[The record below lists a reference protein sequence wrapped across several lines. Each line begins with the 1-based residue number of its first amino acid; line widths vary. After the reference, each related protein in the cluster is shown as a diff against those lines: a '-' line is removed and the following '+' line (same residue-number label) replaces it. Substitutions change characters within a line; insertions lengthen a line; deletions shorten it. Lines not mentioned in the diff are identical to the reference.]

1 MEPQNWRRAERAA
14 QVSLVATC
22 VVVALKLA
30 AGLLTGSVS
39 VLAEALQSGVDV
51 LIAIGVV
58 ATVRYAARPPDEDHP
73 YGHGKAELLMSVAQV
88 QLILLTAGFILLK
101 AYQRFRAPEPIS
113 VDLGIGAMA
122 FAAVS
127 NTVISRYLLRTAHET
142 GSTVLRSEVLHL
154 RSDTFASVGILVGL
168 GAVKLT
174 GWLWLDPVV
183 AALFTLMVVV
193 IAAKQLWDLK
203 HPLMDG
209 ALPREQIV
217 KLQQVLDAHP
227 EVRGYHALRTRTLGA
242 TRRVELHVMLDDD
255 LSFVA
260 AHDLAEEIED
270 ALSEALGDAVVEVHY
285 EPYAA
290 ELAHQR
296 EAHPEYSGA

>member
-1 MEPQNWRRAERAA
+1 MEPNHWRRAERAA

-22 VVVALKLA
+22 VVVALKLG
-30 AGLLTGSVS
+30 AGVMTGSVS

-51 LIAIGVV
+51 LIAAGVV
-58 ATVRYAARPPDEDHP
+58 LTVRYAARPPDEDHP

-101 AYQRFRAPEPIS
+101 AYQRFWSPQPIS

-127 NTVISRYLLRTAHET
+127 NTVISGYLLRTARET

-154 RSDTFASVGILVGL
+154 RSDTFASIGILVGL

-183 AALFTLMVVV
+183 AAVFTLIVVAM
-193 IAAKQLWDLK
+193 AAKQLWDLK

-209 ALPREQIV
+209 SLPREQIEA
-217 KLQQVLDAHP
+217 LQDVLDAHP
-227 EVRGYHALRTRTLGA
+227 QVRGYHALRTRTLGA
-242 TRRVELHVMLDDD
+242 ARRVELHVMLDDD

-260 AHDLAEEIED
+260 AHELAEEIED
-270 ALSEALGDAVVEVHY
+270 ALSAALGGALVDVHY
-285 EPYAA
+285 EPHAA
-290 ELAHQR
+290 EMAHQR
-296 EAHPEYSGA
+296 AAHAEHAGP